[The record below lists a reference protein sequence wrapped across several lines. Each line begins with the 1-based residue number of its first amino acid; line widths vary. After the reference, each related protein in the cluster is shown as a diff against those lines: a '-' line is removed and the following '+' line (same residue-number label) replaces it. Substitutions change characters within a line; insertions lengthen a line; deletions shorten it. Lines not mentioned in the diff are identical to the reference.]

1 MAFDG
6 SGVFNR
12 IHSWAAD
19 AAAAVNITASRM
31 DTEDDGFATGLSNC
45 VTKDG
50 QTTITANLPMATFL
64 HTGVGVATART
75 HYARASQVQD
85 GTLVYLTSVSGTDTI
100 TASATF
106 SPSAY
111 AAGQVFRFIAAGANA
126 GAVTLNINSLGA
138 KAVTKNGTVALTAT
152 DIISGAVVVVVYD
165 GTRFQI
171 QSMQPHVARE
181 NLLDNADFTIWQRG
195 TSLAAIATGEHAAD
209 RWRWAQV
216 GTGVVTISQETTV
229 LPNEK
234 TAYAIKIDVTTADTL
249 IAAGDFYTI
258 TQRVEGPRAAAA
270 GFGDADARSLTLS
283 FWVRSPDTGAH
294 DLAIRNSAL
303 DRAYVTTYTI
313 AVADTWEFKVI
324 TIPGDTTGTWLKTS
338 GAVGLHISF
347 PLGVG
352 LTYHGTTGTWEA
364 ANDLGV
370 SGSAT
375 VIDDAA
381 SNFYL
386 AEPKVEIGES
396 ATDYVPE
403 HPAET
408 ELRCLRYY
416 QSTFNNGTGPSA
428 TATGSRQ
435 YSAVATGGTNY
446 YPIRLHIPMVSA
458 PSVTMYNSN
467 DASTGSW
474 RDSTAG
480 ADRTT
485 AVNQISTGGF
495 RAGVV
500 SEVATNVMIGHWT
513 AAADL

>member
-1 MAFDG
+1 MGAISTWSTTASVNGTSGSAPDWAPEGWAPSEVNAWGREVMASVRTWYEDAEWRNWGHTITFSSGTVFTVSSVDVTAIYVAGRRIRMVGSSTGTIYGRVVSSTFSTDTTVTASWDG
-6 SGVFNR
+6 SE
-12 IHSWAAD
+12 D
-19 AAAAVNITASRM
+19 AMVSETLTASI
-31 DTEDDGFATGLSNC
+31 AL
-45 VTKDG
+45 
-50 QTTITANLPMATFL
+50 ITHPRALP
-64 HTGVGVATART
+64 
-75 HYARASQVQD
+75 
-85 GTLVYLTSVSGTDTI
+85 
-100 TASATF
+100 
-106 SPSAY
+106 
-111 AAGQVFRFIAAGANA
+111 
-126 GAVTLNINSLGA
+126 
-138 KAVTKNGTVALTAT
+138 AL
-152 DIISGAVVVVVYD
+152 
-165 GTRFQI
+165 
-171 QSMQPHVARE
+171 PRE

-270 GFGDADARSLTLS
+270 GFGDADARPLTLS

-403 HPAET
+403 HPSVTQE
-408 ELRCLRYY
+408 RCQRYY
-416 QSTFNNGTGPSA
+416 WRDLGGGLAASVGQTTSFDFSVQFP
-428 TATGSRQ
+428 TAMNANPT
-435 YSAVATGGTNY
+435 VALVDTSPT
-446 YPIRLHIPMVSA
+446 VSA
-458 PSVTMYNSN
+458 GGGNHT
-467 DASTGSW
+467 A
-474 RDSTAG
+474 AG
-480 ADRTT
+480 ATVVTSTPNIYGTFIRVDGFSGLTVGQ
-485 AVNQISTGGF
+485 AGASNQ
-495 RAGVV
+495 AGAIF
-500 SEVATNVMIGHWT
+500 SFD
-513 AAADL
+513 ADL